1 MKNKIIIG
9 VVVIFSVFST
19 QVNAQL
25 TVQSS
30 GDVVAGQNLTVSE
43 DVNVAGHM
51 AIGTTINDKASL
63 AVENTVPAPNVTG
76 NTPFYGIYSKITR
89 CPYTPS
95 SPAHAVYGYAYAGN
109 DSGSGTGYPMTGVF
123 GYAFRS
129 YSLPNMFAAG
139 VAGVTHYYGGIG
151 VYGGSGGALPSTM
164 EVNAHYAGYFD
175 GTVKVNGTLIATSAS
190 FTSDARSKEN
200 ICDINPTLSDNIH
213 LLRPVSYRLK
223 QDSVWKY
230 DKEAKELQGIHYGL
244 VAQEVQKVFPELV
257 YERGERLSV
266 NYVEL
271 IPLLIKE
278 IQELSAEVDELRNAN
293 RAQVPAYKSNSRKSE
308 STRALLY
315 QNTPNP
321 FTQNTTIGYSFPED
335 TREAAIRIY
344 DMSGTE
350 IVAFPIDTFGYGE
363 LTIDGGTLRA
373 GMYLYSLIADGQ
385 LIDTKQMILTK

>member
-9 VVVIFSVFST
+9 AVTIFCTFSA
-19 QVNAQL
+19 QVSAQL

-30 GDVVAGQNLTVSE
+30 GDVVVGQNLSVSE

-51 AIGTTINDKASL
+51 AIGTTISDKASL
-63 AVENTVPAPNVTG
+63 SVENTVPSPNVTG
-76 NTPFYGIYSKITR
+76 NIPFYGIKSTITKSS
-89 CPYTPS
+89 YTPS
-95 SPAHAVYGYAYAGN
+95 SPAHAIYGYAQSPSY
-109 DSGSGTGYPMTGVF
+109 SGSGYAMTGVF
-123 GYAFRS
+123 GYANKS
-129 YSLPNMFAAG
+129 YSTPTMFAAG
-139 VAGVTHYYGGIG
+139 VAGVTYYYGGIG
-151 VYGGSGGALPSTM
+151 VYGGCNGSLPSSMDSNTK
-164 EVNAHYAGYFD
+164 YAGYFD
-175 GTVKVNGTLIATSAS
+175 GTVNVNGTLIATTAS
-190 FTSDARSKEN
+190 FTSDANSKED
-200 ICDINPTLSDNIH
+200 ICDIKPALSDNIH

-293 RAQVPAYKSNSRKSE
+293 RAQVPAYKSNSWKSE

-321 FTQNTTIGYSFPED
+321 FNQSTIIGYILPTE
-335 TREAAIRIY
+335 TQEATIRIY
-344 DMSGTE
+344 DMNGTE
-350 IVAFPIDTFGYGE
+350 IVAFPIDTFGNGE

-373 GMYLYSLIADGQ
+373 GMYLYSLIADGM